1 MRPHDLWQDG
11 ADVSQPVHRV
21 PRRRD
26 PGVRGGDL
34 SRRSASACCVAARR
48 LRVRCPFARRARPG
62 VAVVVLALV
71 LLVACAAPG
80 TARAA
85 DVTPPHG
92 TVSLPAYVTSVD
104 VTVTLDVGDP
114 ESDVTD
120 ARLSNDGLAWGPW
133 AALPGLPAYG
143 TDVHAELPWT
153 LTPGLGLRTVYVQV
167 RNAVG
172 LVADFDASTAL
183 VLSSAVTLR
192 AVPPVVVYGS
202 DTELRGVLTLGGAPA
217 PAGTAVAV
225 SRRRVGE
232 TDFVPVESLI
242 TGATGGFVST
252 ATPAVN
258 TTYRVAYAGDASHA
272 PASDELEVRVRP
284 RITTRFPKSLWRGD
298 AVSLRGRVAPAHP
311 GAQVTVERKIS
322 GVWQDF
328 ATVTL
333 EDDSTFA
340 TPFKPTS
347 PGFKYFRVRM
357 AADAEHAVAIT
368 TSRRVVVNNPNPHGI
383 PLAYPHYIVIDH
395 SEFRLYYY
403 EHGRLIKKWPCVLG
417 KPSTPTPLGHFK
429 IYAKQP
435 NPGNV
440 MGPYLLA
447 YYGAI
452 GIHGTNQ
459 PGLIKRFPRAFSHG
473 CARLTNAQITWLY
486 PRVPVGTPVWNI
498 R

>member
-1 MRPHDLWQDG
+1 MSLP
-11 ADVSQPVHRV
+11 
-21 PRRRD
+21 
-26 PGVRGGDL
+26 
-34 SRRSASACCVAARR
+34 SRTSSPRSASQARDCAASDAHGRRGTRRLAVVAAA
-48 LRVRCPFARRARPG
+48 L
-62 VAVVVLALV
+62 LLV
-71 LLVACAAPG
+71 LLAAFAAPG
-80 TARAA
+80 TARAD
-85 DVTPPHG
+85 DVTPPYG
-92 TVSLPAYVTSVD
+92 SISLPARTLTVD
-104 VTVTLDVGDP
+104 IVVTLDVGDL
-114 ESDVTD
+114 ESGVTD
-120 ARLSNDGLAWGPW
+120 ARLSNDGLTWSPW
-133 AALPGLPAYG
+133 TALAAPPAPG

-153 LTPGLGLRTVYVQV
+153 LLPGFGLRTVYAQA
-167 RNAVG
+167 RNGAG
-172 LVADFDASTAL
+172 LVSDFSAPTAL
-183 VLSSAVTLR
+183 VLPGVLTLR
-192 AVPPVVVYGS
+192 AVPPVVVYGA
-202 DTELRGVLTLGGAPA
+202 DTELRGVLTLSGAPA

-225 SRRRVGE
+225 SRCRVGE

-252 ATPAVN
+252 PAPAVN
-258 TTYRVAYAGDASHA
+258 TTYRVAYAGDASYA
-272 PASDELEVRVRP
+272 PASAELEVRVRP
-284 RITTRFPKSLWRGD
+284 RITTRFPKSLWLGD
-298 AVSLRGRVAPAHP
+298 AISLRGRVAPAHP

-403 EHGRLIKKWPCVLG
+403 EHGRVIKKWPCVLG